1 MIVTRFAPSPT
12 GFLHLG
18 HAFAA
23 LTAHRTAQAH
33 GGRFLLRIEDI
44 DTTRCRPEYEQ
55 AIKDDLLWLGLEFEE
70 PVRRQSEHFADYAAA
85 LKALD
90 ERGLVY
96 PCFCTRKEIADE
108 IARAAEAPH
117 GRSEER

>member
-23 LTAHRTAQAH
+23 LTAHRAAEQS

-44 DTTRCRPEYEQ
+44 DTTRSRREYEQ
-55 AIKDDLLWLGLEFEE
+55 AIRDDLMWLGLEFEE
-70 PVRRQSEHFADYAAA
+70 PVRRQSVHFAEYEEA
-85 LKALD
+85 LKGQRL
-90 ERGLVY
+90 
-96 PCFCTRKEIADE
+96 
-108 IARAAEAPH
+108 
-117 GRSEER
+117 